1 VENGHR
7 GAIVV
12 TGASAG
18 IGAACAATLA
28 ELGFHVYAGVRSEQ
42 SGRALQERVPA
53 SLTPVI
59 VDVMKEETIDAAR
72 NLIAEEVGAA
82 GLAGLVNNAG
92 IAVGG
97 PLELVPME
105 DLRRQLETNV
115 IGTAAVTQA
124 MLPLLREGRGR
135 IVNVGSTSG
144 RVAAPFAGPYAMSKF
159 ALRAYNDALRVEVK
173 PWDLSVSLIE
183 VGPVKT
189 GIWNKSLAELDERWD
204 DASPTAREQYGPL
217 FQAIRRTAEE
227 RGESGIPIERVVA
240 AIVHAMASPKPR
252 TRYIVG
258 KIAWQI
264 AVLSYLPDRMRD
276 RLVLNHLGL

>member
-1 VENGHR
+1 M
-7 GAIVV
+7 V

-18 IGAACAATLA
+18 IGAASAVRLA
-28 ELGFHVYAGVRSEQ
+28 ELGLQVYAGVRSEKD
-42 SGRALQERVPA
+42 GRALQERVPA
-53 SLTPVI
+53 GLTPI
-59 VDVMKEETIDAAR
+59 RVDVMQEETIAAAHER
-72 NLIAEEVGAA
+72 IAAEVGPA

-97 PLELVPME
+97 PLELVPIE

-124 MLPLLREGRGR
+124 LLPLVRLGGGR

-173 PWDLSVSLIE
+173 PWKLSVSLIE
-183 VGPVKT
+183 VGPVQT

-204 DASPTAREQYGPL
+204 DASPTARELYGPL
-217 FQAIRRTAEE
+217 FRAIRRTAEA
-227 RGESGIPIERVVA
+227 RGKSGIPVEQVVA
-240 AIVHAMASPKPR
+240 AIEDAMTGPR
-252 TRYIVG
+252 PRSRYIVG
-258 KIAWQI
+258 KVAWQI
-264 AVLSYLPDRMRD
+264 AVLSYLPDRLRD